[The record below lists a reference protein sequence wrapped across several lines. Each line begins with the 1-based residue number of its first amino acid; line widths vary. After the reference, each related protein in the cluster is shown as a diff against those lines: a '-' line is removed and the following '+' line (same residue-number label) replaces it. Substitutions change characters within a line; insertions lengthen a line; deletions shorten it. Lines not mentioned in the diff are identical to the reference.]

1 VDTELPGSPP
11 VAADFLTNAASLV
24 HTRLVG
30 LVTAASANAVVNPA
44 GLAQVLPGQGG
55 VLIWPTLGEVAMG
68 WQSDHLEVG
77 ASVRNSDPAADQAL
91 QILACVG
98 NRAMVLDGS
107 AAMSRGMVVG
117 KHGAVLIS
125 FPRSTLQQMGP
136 GDRVVIDA
144 FGVGLQI
151 TGQDQVFL
159 HSCDPALLG
168 WMVDGTEPHGRLRI
182 RVSALFGREAA
193 AGGLGMPASRFN
205 LDLDPD
211 LASRP
216 GTGAAATL
224 RLGDIVAVADQD
236 HRSERRFRAGWL
248 AVGVLCHG
256 RSAAGGHGVGMA
268 TLLTAPAD
276 RISLIADSGASLRM
290 FWPEASR

>member
-1 VDTELPGSPP
+1 
-11 VAADFLTNAASLV
+11 
-24 HTRLVG
+24 
-30 LVTAASANAVVNPA
+30 
-44 GLAQVLPGQGG
+44 

-68 WQSDHLEVG
+68 WQSDQLEVG
-77 ASVRNSDPAADQAL
+77 ASVRNCDPAADQAL

-98 NRAMVLDGS
+98 NRAMVLDGA

-117 KHGAVLIS
+117 QHGALLIS

-168 WMVDGTEPHGRLRI
+168 WTLDGAEPHGRLRI
-182 RVSALFGREAA
+182 RVSAVFGREAA
-193 AGGLGMPASRFN
+193 GGGLGMPASRFN

-216 GTGAAATL
+216 VTGIGNLVPVHRAGDVAVDMTDRVGDLLDIHKRWPGINGKGRVLVSVATL
-224 RLGDIVAVADQD
+224 MVAGPV
-236 HRSERRFRAGWL
+236 
-248 AVGVLCHG
+248 VV
-256 RSAAGGHGVGMA
+256 
-268 TLLTAPAD
+268 
-276 RISLIADSGASLRM
+276 
-290 FWPEASR
+290 

>member
-1 VDTELPGSPP
+1 MGTELPGSPP
-11 VAADFLTNAASLV
+11 VAADLLTNAASLV
-24 HTRLVG
+24 HTRLIG
-30 LVTAASANAVVNPA
+30 LVTAASVNAVINPA
-44 GLAQVLPGQGG
+44 GFAEVLPGQGG

-68 WQSDHLEVG
+68 WQSDHLEAG
-77 ASVRNSDPAADQAL
+77 ASVRNSDPAADQAM

-168 WMVDGTEPHGRLRI
+168 WMVDGAEPHGRLRI
-182 RVSALFGREAA
+182 RVSAVFGREAA
-193 AGGLGMPASRFN
+193 GGGLGMPASRFN

-236 HRSERRFRAGWL
+236 HRSERRFRVGWL